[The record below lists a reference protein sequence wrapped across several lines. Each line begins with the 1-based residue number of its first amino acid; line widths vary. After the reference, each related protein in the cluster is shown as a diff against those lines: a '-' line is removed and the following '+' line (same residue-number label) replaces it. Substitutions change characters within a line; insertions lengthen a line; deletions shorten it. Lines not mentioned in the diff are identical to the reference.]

1 MRYAY
6 IKNGD
11 AVAQVRRV
19 LGAASHT
26 GPDANIGGFL
36 AARRSDDVLVLCRS
50 RPAERWASGRV
61 LAESLPGPKSP
72 GGLAGRLVAALRVT
86 RRMMR
91 WRPDRILCG
100 CGREMMWAAVAAARF
115 MRIPVVVARHTGMPV
130 PGGLHRL
137 SYSIEAFFL
146 RLCDGVVCHGPF
158 LADSVR
164 RAGVDPSR
172 IRQFDVDLTPFAAD
186 ASTGG
191 VPDGLAAFAA
201 RFPILVMYVGRMQR
215 DKGILDLL
223 EACSSLGDTRGRR
236 VGLVYVGDGEHLG
249 VLRERVAAAG
259 MDDRVLVMGR
269 VPHASLPA
277 IMRTASVIVTP
288 TRPPLQEGR
297 CMVVLEAFVVGV
309 PVIAPAFAAF
319 PYSVVE
325 GESGLLFG
333 PGDVHALTHCI
344 RRVADDGAL
353 LAHLRRGAATSGR
366 RFLDERPPDFA
377 AAVEAAFQ

>member
-11 AVAQVRRV
+11 AVAQARRV
-19 LGAASHT
+19 LDASHYT

-36 AARRSDDVLVLCRS
+36 AAHRADDVLLLCRS
-50 RPAERWASGRV
+50 RPTERWVSERLV
-61 LAESLPGPKSP
+61 AESLPGPKWS
-72 GGLAGRLVAALRVT
+72 GGLAGRLLAALRVT

-100 CGREMMWAAVAAARF
+100 CGREMMWASVAAARL

-130 PGGLHRL
+130 RDGLHGL
-137 SYSIEAFFL
+137 SYAIESFFL

-172 IRQFDVDLTPFAAD
+172 IRQFDVDLASFAAS
-186 ASTGG
+186 ASASD
-191 VPDGLAAFAA
+191 VPNSLAAFAV
-201 RFPILVMYVGRMQR
+201 RFQLLVMYVGRMQR

-223 EACSSLGDTRGRR
+223 DACSRLGDTRGRR
-236 VGLVYVGDGEHLG
+236 TGLVYVGDGEHLG
-249 VLRERVAAAG
+249 VLRERVAATG
-259 MDDRVLVMGR
+259 MDDRVLVLGR

-277 IMRTASVIVTP
+277 IMRTASVIATP
-288 TRPPLQEGR
+288 TKPPLQEGR

-309 PVIAPAFAAF
+309 PVIAPDFAAF
-319 PYSVVE
+319 PYSVVN
-325 GESGLLFG
+325 GENGLLFA
-333 PGDVHALTHCI
+333 PGDVDALTHCI
-344 RRVADDGAL
+344 WRIADDGAL
-353 LAHLRRGAATSGR
+353 LEHLRCGAATSGQ

-377 AAVEAAFQ
+377 TAVEAAFQ